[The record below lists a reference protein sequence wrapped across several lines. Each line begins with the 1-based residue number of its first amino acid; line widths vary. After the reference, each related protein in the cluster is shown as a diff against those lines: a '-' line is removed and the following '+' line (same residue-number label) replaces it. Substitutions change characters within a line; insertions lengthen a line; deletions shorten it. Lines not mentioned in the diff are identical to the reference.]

1 MCQSTSGVSF
11 SAWDTFYNK
20 TVALKCVTQLNP
32 DTLYQIKLLCFTFE
46 REFDCLTPDN
56 IGVNKNCSLKLL
68 GSKQPSP
75 DSLSSPVDKES
86 VTMPNAKNFLIK
98 VLKIDLDERMT
109 VREVLQHFNVKCWYE
124 EAG

>member
-68 GSKQPSP
+68 GFGKSK
-75 DSLSSPVDKES
+75 SLRDR
-86 VTMPNAKNFLIK
+86 
-98 VLKIDLDERMT
+98 DE
-109 VREVLQHFNVKCWYE
+109 VSKPICGL
-124 EAG
+124 